1 MHHGDVSGGEGWV
14 TMRIGL
20 CMIVKDEAN
29 RIAGALDGVID
40 LFDQVTVIDTGST
53 DGTLD
58 ILRQRYGVEPLTS
71 RLDEGDC
78 FCKSDLPPLERSKS

>member
-1 MHHGDVSGGEGWV
+1 
-14 TMRIGL
+14 MRIGL

-58 ILRQRYGVEPLTS
+58 ILR
-71 RLDEGDC
+71 
-78 FCKSDLPPLERSKS
+78 ER